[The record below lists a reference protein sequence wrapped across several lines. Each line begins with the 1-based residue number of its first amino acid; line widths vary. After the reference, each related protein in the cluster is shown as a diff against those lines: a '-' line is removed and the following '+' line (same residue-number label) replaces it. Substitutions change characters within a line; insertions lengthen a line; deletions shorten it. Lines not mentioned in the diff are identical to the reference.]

1 MKPLSLTLKNFG
13 PYINETIDFT
23 KFEDS
28 SLFLISGKTGSGK
41 TTIFDGMSYA

>member
-13 PYINETIDFT
+13 PYINETIDFM

-28 SLFLISGKTGSGK
+28 SLFLISEKQGLGKQR
-41 TTIFDGMSYA
+41 FLME